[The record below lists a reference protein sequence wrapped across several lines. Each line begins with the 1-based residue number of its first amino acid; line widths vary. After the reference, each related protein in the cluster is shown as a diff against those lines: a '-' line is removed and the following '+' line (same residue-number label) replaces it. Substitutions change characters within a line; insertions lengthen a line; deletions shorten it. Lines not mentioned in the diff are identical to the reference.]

1 MTRIPYRPVAE
12 LGEKA
17 RELLRHAPI
26 NAMRMMAGASQSVF
40 ETLSAYSA
48 NFYVDAS
55 LTGDLREI
63 AVLRAGY
70 IAGADYVTWQHEV
83 IARDVGLSADQ
94 VEAIKAGG
102 AQGHILSPVQQAVMD
117 FVDDVIINVRA
128 SDATL
133 AAVRQHL
140 SDEQVIDLI
149 FCTGLYMTV
158 GRLLETAGVERDSQS
173 INAETLQGWFE

>member
-1 MTRIPYRPVAE
+1 MACESDAVRFVNERAARPGWPPIPDSPDCPRK
-12 LGEKA
+12 LTFG
-17 RELLRHAPI
+17 
-26 NAMRMMAGASQSVF
+26 
-40 ETLSAYSA
+40 
-48 NFYVDAS
+48 S
-55 LTGDLREI
+55 LTGDLREN

-83 IARDVGLSADQ
+83 IARDVGLSAAQ
-94 VEAIKAGG
+94 VEAVKAGG
-102 AQGHILSPVQQAVMD
+102 SQGHILSPVQQAVMD

-149 FCTGLYMTV
+149 FCTGLY
-158 GRLLETAGVERDSQS
+158 
-173 INAETLQGWFE
+173 